1 MLIEE
6 KQIPYRIVKLPL
18 NAYGYKPEWYT
29 RRVDGGKLPAVELDG
44 GELIL
49 ESLTIMRKL
58 DDLFPSNG
66 NGRMAPLAGSTA
78 VRAETLMQLEAEVQ
92 QKWFSFVFYPVENE
106 KLDAARAQVGKTHTR
121 LLIGDL
127 YKFFDYFPIISLIS
141 KDIHRQTRLR
151 SDSWRNSHFF

>member
-78 VRAETLMQLEAEVQ
+78 VRAETLMQLEAAQ
-92 QKWFSFVFYPVENE
+92 TMSE
-106 KLDAARAQVGKTHTR
+106 KQSRKRKRRSTIVILIKGKIIDR
-121 LLIGDL
+121 KIIALIA
-127 YKFFDYFPIISLIS
+127 
-141 KDIHRQTRLR
+141 
-151 SDSWRNSHFF
+151 